1 MLAIGL
7 WIYVGVFSSLLT
19 VKAIAIIARTVI
31 FYDKGDFIMSDEII
45 EQENAQAADDD
56 DLIVLEDEDGNTI
69 EFQFLEMV
77 TVDNKPYAV
86 LMPLEDDEDDGG
98 VVIVEIVDFGKD
110 SEHYDAVTDEALL
123 DRVFAQFQKEF
134 ADQYDFG

>member
-1 MLAIGL
+1 
-7 WIYVGVFSSLLT
+7 
-19 VKAIAIIARTVI
+19 
-31 FYDKGDFIMSDEII
+31 MSDEII

-56 DLIVLEDEDGNTI
+56 DLLVLEDEDGNTI